1 MKFSAILLSTA
12 LLATAALAAP
22 RGQSGLAERVAR
34 RAATRTTRRSQPLN
48 KVDAPAVSE
57 LLPNTNTSNVQ
68 FSSNWAGAVYESPPS
83 GTFTAVSAT
92 ITVPRPTAPPGSS
105 TGGLFAASAWVGI
118 DGDTFQN
125 AILQGGVDFEF
136 EGGEVGFVAWY
147 EYFPDFAHDFSLTVS
162 QGDVISMAVHKT
174 SSTAG
179 TVTIENLT
187 TGRTVTESLT
197 STHALG
203 GQNAEWIVEDFEEG
217 NSLVPFAD
225 FGTVHFTGASA
236 STNTETIGV
245 GSAGIIEIE
254 SSRGQ
259 ILTDVSITSSS
270 EVTVVYA

>member
-1 MKFSAILLSTA
+1 MKLSAIFLSA
-12 LLATAALAAP
+12 AVLATAALAAP
-22 RGQSGLAERVAR
+22 RSQGGLAERVAR
-34 RAATRTTRRSQPLN
+34 RAATRTRSSQPLN
-48 KVDAPAVSE
+48 KVEAPAVSE

-105 TGGLFAASAWVGI
+105 GGGLFAASAWVGI
-118 DGDTFQN
+118 DGDTFTN

-136 EGGEVGFVAWY
+136 EGGEVAFVAWY

-197 STHALG
+197 STHTLG

-245 GSAGIIEIE
+245 NNAGIIEIE

-270 EVTVVYA
+270 EVTVVFA